1 MSATGELAERLGV
14 RLHTRQPEELGE
26 DERGELSYPAMIQD
40 AAGDLQITYTW
51 NRRRIRH
58 ATVPFESIPEPP

>member
-1 MSATGELAERLGV
+1 MTWRDFLVVEALAEG
-14 RLHTRQPEELGE
+14 
-26 DERGELSYPAMIQD
+26 ERGELSYPAMIQD

-58 ATVPFESIPEPP
+58 ATVPYELIPKTP